1 MSYRLQD
8 GEPLIILIFV
18 YWRWHLTALTVP
30 TLAVIKHLD
39 ALNSIAAGFFPRS
52 VGLFLYPLPFQ

>member
-39 ALNSIAAGFFPRS
+39 ALNSIAAGFLS
-52 VGLFLYPLPFQ
+52 LLSMTNTAKLNGK